1 MATEDY
7 EEKRRKQVSLVRSVL
22 DYLVGAGIAGFGVF
36 MIIRDRWKLDFNETF
51 PPGKIDKFFGVVC
64 IAYGIWRM
72 YRGYKK
78 NYFR

>member
-1 MATEDY
+1 M
-7 EEKRRKQVSLVRSVL
+7 SLVRSVL

-36 MIIRDRWKLDFNETF
+36 MMIRDQWKLDFNETF
-51 PPGKIDKFFGVVC
+51 PPGKIDKFFGAVC

-78 NYFR
+78 NYFK